1 MEHFRRIQ
9 QITIQEQPQQ
19 YAFPGE
25 WFEIVLALEG
35 ADNSPKD
42 VSNLDDLT
50 LQTSLYL
57 HDGQTPIG
65 ETCDTSTSLANL
77 VRIFFLHISLV
88 FT

>member
-25 WFEIVLALEG
+25 WFEIVLSLEDG
-35 ADNSPKD
+35 AAITPKD
-42 VSNLDDLT
+42 VCNLDDLT

-65 ETCDTSTSLANL
+65 ETCDASLAKL
-77 VRIFFLHISLV
+77 VRIVFFYLHHWFLP
-88 FT
+88 